1 MTADFRVVERS
12 EQCRVVVAK
21 GQTGKLSEGVQDDVA
36 IGIDDVV
43 SRAFIEVDNDLS
55 GAHILH
61 LVQILHRLCGD
72 GTWPRRRDALGGI
85 RFVVLRFGGA

>member
-21 GQTGKLSEGVQDDVA
+21 GQTGNLSEGVQDDVA

-43 SRAFIEVDNDLS
+43 SRALIEVDNDLS

-61 LVQILHRLCGD
+61 LVQILH
-72 GTWPRRRDALGGI
+72 
-85 RFVVLRFGGA
+85 